1 MKKFFY
7 RVSTGDT
14 LTSIADRFNV
24 PVTLLIYENNLDSEV
39 ELGDMLY
46 VQSEECLL
54 YTVQPTDTLQSVAQ
68 KFNVDE
74 DKIRLNNHVD
84 YLFYGLKI
92 KI

>member
-7 RVSTGDT
+7 RVGVGDT
-14 LTSIADRFNV
+14 LTSIANRFNI
-24 PVTLLIYENNLDSEV
+24 PVTLLIYENNLDREV

-46 VQSEECLL
+46 IQSEECLL
-54 YTVQPTDTLQSVAQ
+54 YTVRPTDTLQSVAH
-68 KFNVDE
+68 KFNVDK
-74 DKIRLNNHVD
+74 DKICSDNRVD